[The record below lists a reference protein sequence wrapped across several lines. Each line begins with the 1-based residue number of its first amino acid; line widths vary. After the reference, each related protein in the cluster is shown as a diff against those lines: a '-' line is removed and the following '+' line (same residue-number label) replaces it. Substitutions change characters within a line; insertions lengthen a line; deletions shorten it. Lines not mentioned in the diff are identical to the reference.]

1 MKLIID
7 TSIEKILDINEVGHN
22 PVFYG
27 EVIIEKDDDKI
38 ELTLNQKEGECLMVK
53 LNKKEVKS
61 IISIL
66 KNSLK

>member
-7 TSIEKILDINEVGHN
+7 TSIEKILDINEAGQN
-22 PVFYG
+22 PVFHG
-27 EVIIEKDDDKI
+27 EVIIEKYDDVI
-38 ELTLNQKEGECLMVK
+38 ELTLNQKEGECLMAK
-53 LNKKEVKS
+53 LSKKEVKS